1 MTHPDNVIFIP
12 LKHPTEALKAC
23 AQACEENSSAEFVCF
38 HSPDVLPSSKLL
50 SRLLSGLRPEKVL
63 AVQPRKVADSAWKDN
78 VFRPSVITAITSSLS
93 VFKLQAVCD
102 YLTDIQAE
110 CDENATVTDISVFLN
125 RLGLSSLSVP
135 VPESDVND
143 IVLDQKASSTPRE
156 WDGYIAHLD
165 NFWNEVKP
173 EWSHHFKDVLA
184 LPHTP
189 QLLIDA
195 TGLEPVLNGTS
206 RVAINVLDQLHAQIS
221 SDNKEWNVTVVVPNE
236 ARTQLGLNYPGF
248 ACVESLEN
256 IDNTF
261 DVAVSITPINTV
273 SRCVSVLR
281 MSLRW
286 MVIHLDIIAIR
297 SLPHLSQHV
306 QARAAVEFYLENAD
320 EIITI
325 SDFSRND
332 LVSYFGDPDTTRI
345 KVATLGIPESLTSN
359 TLPEEF
365 DPTSGGVF
373 VVGNALPH
381 KQVNKAVQ
389 VLISAGLNVTTI
401 GDGEPLSPL
410 HRVVSPR
417 DTDDAMFSR
426 ILNESSVVVFPSR
439 YEGFGLPIA
448 EAAQAKRPILLADT
462 EINRE
467 VTKLLGRDNQTV
479 FFTKLKDIP
488 AAVSQAQ
495 QLMNSDNGKI
505 PLLSDFSEHVLHEAQ
520 SLLSQPLDFAFVEKR
535 WHILTFMHAAM
546 TEQEE
551 HTIHELSQRRFSKRI
566 SHKFTGFFR

>member
-1 MTHPDNVIFIP
+1 
-12 LKHPTEALKAC
+12 
-23 AQACEENSSAEFVCF
+23 
-38 HSPDVLPSSKLL
+38 
-50 SRLLSGLRPEKVL
+50 
-63 AVQPRKVADSAWKDN
+63 
-78 VFRPSVITAITSSLS
+78 
-93 VFKLQAVCD
+93 
-102 YLTDIQAE
+102 
-110 CDENATVTDISVFLN
+110 
-125 RLGLSSLSVP
+125 LSSLSVP
-135 VPESDVND
+135 VPESDVKD
-143 IVLDQKASSTPRE
+143 IVLDQKGSSTPRE

-165 NFWNEVKP
+165 NFWDEVKP
-173 EWSHHFKDVLA
+173 EWSHHFEDVLA

-206 RVAINVLDQLHAQIS
+206 RVAIDFFDQLLAQIS
-221 SDNKEWNVTVVVPNE
+221 SDDKEWNVTVVVPKD

-248 ACVESLEN
+248 SCVESLDN

-273 SRCVSVLR
+273 SRCLSVLR

-306 QARAAVEFYLENAD
+306 QARSAVEFYLENAD

-325 SDFSRND
+325 SEFSRND
-332 LVSYFGDPDTTRI
+332 LISYFGNPDTTRI
-345 KVATLGIPESLTSN
+345 KVVTLGIPASFTPN

-365 DPTSGGVF
+365 DLTSGGVF

-401 GDGEPLSPL
+401 GGGEAVSAR
-410 HRVVSPR
+410 HRVMSPR
-417 DTDDAMFSR
+417 DVDDAMLQR
-426 ILNESSVVVFPSR
+426 ILNESSVIVFPSR
-439 YEGFGLPIA
+439 YEGFGLPIV
-448 EAAQAKRPILLADT
+448 EAAQAKRPIVLADT

-467 VTKLLGRDNQTV
+467 VTKLLGRENQTV
-479 FFTKLKDIP
+479 FFTKLKDIL

-505 PLLSDFSEHVLHEAQ
+505 PLLSEFSEQILHEAQ
-520 SLLSQPLDFAFVEKR
+520 DLLSQPLNCGFVEKR
-535 WHILTFMHAAM
+535 WRTLTFMHAAM

-551 HTIHELSQRRFSKRI
+551 HTIHELSLRRLSQRI
-566 SHKFTGFFR
+566 SHKFTGLFR